1 MTDVVMRTI
10 SEDEEETWLSLF
22 NAGFLN
28 RTWPGE
34 VAPCFREVPRQ
45 HSWAVFAGTRMVST
59 LRMLPTTLTLPGSA
73 GVACGAMGYAAV
85 LPGLQGKGYYRQ
97 LQLHLMRWGKEHGL
111 AIALGMISDEGPH
124 RKLGWG
130 HIARLGAFR
139 VDTRRVALA
148 GTATEEVRQLSAD
161 EFLHCA
167 QEVFHDASQGRP
179 GTIPRDVVA
188 FENLAS
194 PMHAGPGRSQR
205 YAIICGKT
213 EFSGYAV
220 YDATRSWDH
229 RHEAGFTVTV
239 TELIAKTP
247 EAETS
252 LLAYLLGLSLVT
264 GLVIERRTIRDHL
277 PLLFKDERGIDLIR
291 YVESLGARIID
302 VPRLLEARKY
312 LTTGTLTLEVTD
324 RHAIA
329 AGTYRLDVT
338 PSGAECL
345 ATTAQPDL
353 RIEVGDLA
361 LLAMASCTGA
371 ELARAG
377 RLGDASPSSVA
388 AASAIFSWPEP
399 PWSPTHF

>member
-1 MTDVVMRTI
+1 MTDLVIRSI
-10 SEDEEETWLSLF
+10 AEDEGETWLSLF

-28 RTWPGE
+28 RTWPDE
-34 VAPCFREVPRQ
+34 VAPCFREVPR
-45 HSWAVFAGTRMVST
+45 HYSWAVFAGTNMVST
-59 LRMLPTTLTLPGSA
+59 LRMLPITLTLPGSA
-73 GVACGAMGYAAV
+73 EITCGAMGYAAV

-97 LQLHLMRWGKEHGL
+97 LHLHLMRWGQEHGL
-111 AIALGMISDEGPH
+111 AILLAMISDEGPH
-124 RKLGWG
+124 RRLGWG

-139 VDTRRVALA
+139 VDTRRAALA
-148 GTATEEVRQLSAD
+148 STATEEVRQLSAD
-161 EFLHCA
+161 EFLNYA
-167 QEVFHDASQGRP
+167 PEIFLDASRGRP
-179 GTIPRDVVA
+179 GTIPRDITA
-188 FENLAS
+188 FENLTA

-205 YAIICGKT
+205 YAVICGHA

-220 YDATRSWDH
+220 YDAMRSWDH
-229 RHEAGFTVTV
+229 RHEAGFTINVI
-239 TELIAKTP
+239 ELIAKTP

-264 GLVIERRTIRDHL
+264 NVVIEGRTIRDHL

-312 LTTGTLTLEVTD
+312 LTTGTLTLEVID
-324 RHAIA
+324 RRQIA
-329 AGTYRLDVT
+329 GGTYQLSVT
-338 PSGAECL
+338 PSGAECMP
-345 ATTAQPDL
+345 TTARPEI

-377 RLGDASPSSVA
+377 RLGDARRSSVA
-388 AASAIFSWPEP
+388 TASAIFSWPEP